1 LEESDRLAHLTGDL
15 LELSRLQSSVHPN
28 TTDQVALDEIVQA
41 AISNHRVIAA
51 SRRIELVYADK
62 AEGIVIGN
70 ANQLTSAISNL
81 ISNAINYSP
90 DGSRVGVGIRET
102 ADQYEIAITD
112 QGVGIPQADQSRIFE
127 RFYRVSEA
135 RDRNS

>member
-1 LEESDRLAHLTGDL
+1 
-15 LELSRLQSSVHPN
+15 
-28 TTDQVALDEIVQA
+28 
-41 AISNHRVIAA
+41 ISNHRVIAA

-135 RDRNS
+135 RDRNSGGTGIGLSIVKHVVRIHGGEVRLWSKPNLGS